1 MDDRLYSR
9 PLDVHRIS
17 EYPQVQKI
25 ITYLFDEMKSSGL
38 IGKSPKDQFLKHLK
52 VVVLDLYVAYL
63 GDPLV
68 YLGYPRGKD
77 KYSKESRLGQLFLRY
92 RPMMRV
98 VDGLIALGYLENH
111 KGFQDRASGRG
122 FLSRMRATPS
132 LIDLIEKGDVTP
144 FMVSYDLGETIILR
158 ATDDNDLSF
167 PETEETRA
175 ISDQVTSY
183 NEFLSEHRISLSLDT
198 EEIRKVLLRT
208 KSSSID
214 YTRTQLCRIF
224 KEDFTSG
231 GRYYKGWWQEVPSEL
246 RRYITIDGENCSE
259 LDYSGQSLGL
269 LYAYKD
275 HERTWLKGDVD
286 PYAIEGEAGADR
298 SLMKQVFITSVNA
311 ASRDQA
317 VSSIRSDINKKY
329 KNLKSTTAFIDSL
342 IDQTIEN
349 HPDIS
354 EYFFDSGWAGLQY
367 QDSEIARYVLEHI
380 QANGCPALPI
390 HDSFVVQDEHLAQLY
405 SLMKEA
411 YRMLGV
417 ASVPD
422 ITLDIGANSD
432 PDDLPFRRLQELM
445 DYEQQLKEG
454 ELEAVKALENF
465 VSVEPGN

>member
-17 EYPQVQKI
+17 EYPQVRKI

-77 KYSKESRLGQLFLRY
+77 QYSKESRLGQLFLRY

-98 VDGLIALGYLENH
+98 VDGLIALGYLEDH

-158 ATDDNDLSF
+158 DTDDNDLSF

-198 EEIRKVLLRT
+198 EEIRKVLLKT

-224 KEDFTSG
+224 KEDFSSG

-246 RRYITIDGENCSE
+246 RRYITIDGVNTSE

-269 LYAYKD
+269 LYAFKG
-275 HERTWLKGDVD
+275 HERAWLKGEGD
-286 PYAIEGEAGADR
+286 PYAIEGGIGVDR
-298 SLMKQVFITSVNA
+298 ALMKQVFITCVNA

-317 VSSIRSDINKKY
+317 VLSIRGDINKGY
-329 KNLKSTTAFIDSL
+329 SALSSTTTFIDTL
-342 IDQTIEN
+342 IDATITN

-354 EYFFDSGWAGLQY
+354 EYFFSSAWAGLQY
-367 QDSEIARYVLEHI
+367 QDSKIAEYVLKHM
-380 QANGCPALPI
+380 QAYGYPALPI
-390 HDSFVVQDEHLAQLY
+390 HDSFVTQDRHLGQLF
-405 SLMKEA
+405 SLMDEA
-411 YRMLGV
+411 YRMLGIE
-417 ASVPD
+417 SIPD
-422 ITLDIGANSD
+422 IKLIKGANTTCED
-432 PDDLPFRRLQELM
+432 PCLESLWEQMGKERALKQNELKA
-445 DYEQQLKEG
+445 L
-454 ELEAVKALENF
+454 KALEDLPE
-465 VSVEPGN
+465 SS